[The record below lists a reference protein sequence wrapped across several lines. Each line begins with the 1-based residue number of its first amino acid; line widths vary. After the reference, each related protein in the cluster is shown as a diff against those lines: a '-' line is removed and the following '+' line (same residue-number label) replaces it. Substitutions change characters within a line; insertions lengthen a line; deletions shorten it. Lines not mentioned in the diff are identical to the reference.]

1 MTVRRRNILWLMTDE
16 QRADSMGYEGHPWA
30 HTPNLDRVAR
40 AGVRFASAY
49 TPSPVCVSARAC
61 MLTGRAGSSIGMLN
75 NHHILDP
82 DDPGFLT
89 WRFAAAGYQ
98 VASFGKHHYQC
109 ARRAFDVEAGSSLGE
124 RVHPFYYKVPVDA
137 EAAGV
142 VRYSGPFPW
151 LFAGRFPGEV
161 ADTPEMR
168 NVDLALDWVRRRD
181 PGRPFFL
188 RLSFLAPHTPVVTP
202 APFDTLVDPDCID
215 LPIDRLEVG
224 QFATA
229 THREHLGDIA
239 GTRRMTDE
247 EIRRARQCY
256 YGYVACVDNVFG
268 QLLDELRN
276 MGELDN
282 TIIVYVS
289 DHGTHLGDHGFF
301 QKQSFW
307 EASVRVPMFF
317 SGPGIQK
324 REEAVTSPVNAGSL
338 LPTLLDLVGL
348 PAAAGL
354 GVPELVEFPSV
365 ASTLR
370 GDAVDELS
378 PVFSEIDFGVWCYR
392 DGDRYVM
399 IRDGDWKLALYRDP
413 GGRGQRAGAE
423 DRMLFNLA
431 DDPGECCNLAAD
443 PACASVVASLVDK
456 IDTWDHSRQL
466 KAPTVD
472 KTKQSRRAS

>member
-1 MTVRRRNILWLMTDE
+1 MTAKRPNILWLMTDE

-30 HTPNLDRVAR
+30 HTPNLDRVAQ
-40 AGVRFASAY
+40 AGVRFTSTY

-75 NHHILDP
+75 NHHVLDP
-82 DDPGFLT
+82 DAPGFLT

-109 ARRAFDVEAGSSLGE
+109 ARQAFDVEGGSGLGE
-124 RVHPFYYKVPVDA
+124 RVHPFYYRVPVDKEDA
-137 EAAGV
+137 DV
-142 VRYSGPFPW
+142 VKHKGPFPW
-151 LFAGRFPGEV
+151 LFAGRFPGQV

-215 LPIDRLEVG
+215 LPIDRPETG
-224 QFATA
+224 QFATT
-229 THREHLGDIA
+229 THREHLVELA
-239 GTRRMTDE
+239 GTQRMTDE
-247 EIRRARQCY
+247 EIGRTRQCY
-256 YGYVACVDNVFG
+256 YGYVACVDDIFG
-268 QLLDELRN
+268 QLLDELRST
-276 MGELDN
+276 GELDN
-282 TIIVYVS
+282 TIIAYVS

-317 SGPGIQK
+317 SGPGIQE
-324 REEAVTSPVNAGSL
+324 REEAVTSPVNTGSL
-338 LPTLLDLVGL
+338 LPTLLDMV
-348 PAAAGL
+348 GL
-354 GVPELVEFPSV
+354 GVPEVVEFPSL

-370 GDAVDELS
+370 GDVVDEPS

-413 GGRGQRAGAE
+413 GSRGQRAGTE
-423 DRMLFNLA
+423 DRMLYNLA
-431 DDPGECCNLAAD
+431 DDPGEYCNLAAD
-443 PACASVVASLVDK
+443 PAFVSVMAALVDS
-456 IDTWDHSRQL
+456 IDAWDHSRQL
-466 KAPTVD
+466 KTPTVD
-472 KTKQSRRAS
+472 RTKQSRGAS

>member
-1 MTVRRRNILWLMTDE
+1 MTVRRPNILWLMTDE

-109 ARRAFDVEAGSSLGE
+109 ARRAFDVEAGSGLGE
-124 RVHPFYYKVPVDA
+124 RVHPFSYRVPVDA
-137 EAAGV
+137 EDAGV
-142 VRYSGPFPW
+142 VRYKGPFPW

-181 PGRPFFL
+181 PRRSFFL

-202 APFDTLVDPDCID
+202 APFDNLVDPDCID
-215 LPIDRLEVG
+215 LPIDRPEAG

-239 GTRRMTDE
+239 GTQRMTDE

-276 MGELDN
+276 MGEVDN

-348 PAAAGL
+348 PAVVGL
-354 GVPELVEFPSV
+354 DVPEVVEFPSL

-370 GDAVDELS
+370 GDAVDEPS

-443 PACASVVASLVDK
+443 PACASVVTALVDK

-472 KTKQSRRAS
+472 KTKRSRGAS